1 MAEGDYNIK
10 AIISA
15 ETSRFEKGMK
25 TAQKSLDGVTK
36 SINDVSHLLKTAFSV
51 AGVTLATKTVVDF
64 GKKCVNAA
72 TDASKQFNILE
83 NTINATGA
91 SAWTSI
97 DKLDGMAKKLAKSTN
112 FSVTETEKMQSVLL
126 GFRNITD
133 DTFEEASEAIMDMAT
148 VMEMDLTSAVQTVG
162 KALDDP
168 VKGLDS
174 LRRQGFAFTEEQKQQ
189 LKVLIMNGD
198 QLKAQKII
206 LDELSSSYGGAA
218 KSAQTGFAFL
228 QHIMDDFQ
236 ETIGNKLMPVVDSMT
251 KNTANSISKIIDILN
266 SAEFDKFVTIMINL
280 GKKVKEVFSNIQEYI
295 SNIFTEIK
303 GLITSV
309 NFSPFIEKLE
319 MIITVIK
326 NVVSIV
332 QERIEYM
339 KDIFKNLSSTLSG
352 VFSSTDLDGVSEFI
366 NQLIE
371 GFWYIYEEINGL
383 MTEIRDIVFSKIKE
397 VWNIIKEIF
406 NNSQDALAKSESDI
420 KSWGDFIWDNL
431 DRVFKIAQDLVN
443 GVKAIL
449 KGDWATAWEY
459 AKLTV
464 LRVADGILTIIST
477 IANAFPGLIN
487 KMAEGLNWLID
498 KINTV
503 RRFLKMDEFS
513 LIGQFESVDLSK
525 STGLDKLISDTENKI
540 EQLTGKVADVSIR
553 TLDKIKTQSKG
564 TFEKITAE
572 IKDLGTETEKTVKKT
587 QKVFNKSNSATK
599 KEYLNLFAG
608 LKEGWANFK
617 LELEKDADDW
627 TDVFTSSYKAMT
639 GASNQ
644 MFEMLGEN
652 LVGAGNSYEDFGAV
666 ALDALAQVLEAL
678 AAQLSATA
686 ALRAANYDF
695 ASAAIAAAGAA
706 AALVAAGAIKGIAN
720 SMKKTSDSTKSATEA
735 LKELK
740 ETIDNISKSGTSGR
754 ISDVTSAYVQSV
766 SAVKEAQT
774 ALTEKATSET
784 YDVYTKS
791 LNSYTE
797 AVNGLEKSIEEVN
810 NSLDLQ
816 ISAFREIYSATDKV
830 NKNII
835 RNKVLSNLKEQLM
848 SAYSDLEDIGRSVG
862 ELIINGVSE
871 GMTTSTFLTDVKK
884 YIVNAMTKIAVF
896 TESFQ
901 KQLADATSGML
912 VGITTGDDSIIENST
927 RAIKNLYETALST
940 ANAIEGSITGIFNN
954 IDTKTNATVRSLKET
969 LEDINK
975 TGYTDLS
982 STLKFNAQI
991 TEKISSAYNEMK
1003 EAEKN
1008 YYSENIKATEERKKS
1023 IEKEIRDLE
1032 LNIGG
1037 MFGWQSNLYVAE
1049 NELQRYKDYI
1059 TELWV
1064 FAHNGDRNVDWNW
1077 VEKNNSKYQEL
1088 LNKVK
1093 YYTSLVEEG
1102 QRKISDLK
1110 QEYANVNVISTEALR
1125 NLNDATNTYN
1135 EALSKLN
1142 SSMSTLSSNLKTQ
1155 NKELDTQ
1162 IQLYKELYTS
1172 TDASF
1177 NSAVLETSLNKIKS
1191 AFYSFFE
1198 DLQDMGLTV
1207 GENLINAIADGMS
1220 QADFLSSMKD
1230 YIRKAVIQTV
1240 VYTETL
1246 QHEIA
1251 QIGATISK
1259 GIAEGFTDTGLHEI
1273 KRDLSYIFYMAQNSI
1288 SKIDTVLD
1296 NVFSG
1301 YATGTQNATR
1311 GLHLVGEAGPE
1322 LVRFRGGEQV
1332 LNANNTQ
1339 KALNGAGTTINQN
1352 VTFNNLN
1359 DTSAFAMMQ
1368 QLKRYNR
1375 EMAINSVL

>member
-1 MAEGDYNIK
+1 MAEGDYNVK

-15 ETSRFEKGMK
+15 ETSKFEKGMK

-148 VMEMDLTSAVQTVG
+148 VMGMDLTSAVQTVG

-168 VKGLDS
+168 IKGLDS

-189 LKVLIMNGD
+189 LKVLIMNDD

-218 KSAQTGFAFL
+218 KSAQTGFAL
-228 QHIMDDFQ
+228 IQHTMDDLQ
-236 ETIGNKLMPVVDSMT
+236 ETIGNKLMPVVDLMT
-251 KNTANSISKIIDILN
+251 KNSAKSLSKIIDILN
-266 SAEFDKFVTIMINL
+266 SSNFDTFITIMINL
-280 GKKVKEVFSNIQEYI
+280 SKKVKEVFSNIQDYI
-295 SNIFTEIK
+295 SNVFTEIK

-319 MIITVIK
+319 MVVTVIK
-326 NVVSIV
+326 NIV
-332 QERIEYM
+332 NVIKERIES
-339 KDIFKNLSSTLSG
+339 ITESFKNLFSNLSG
-352 VFSSTDLDGVSEFI
+352 SFSSFNFDEISEFI
-366 NQLIE
+366 NKIIE
-371 GFWYIYEEINGL
+371 GFWFLYEQANEL
-383 MTEIRDIVFSKIKE
+383 WTELTSFIFSKIKQIWE
-397 VWNIIKEIF
+397 VIKNIF
-406 NNSQDALAKSESDI
+406 NNSQEALSQSESDI

-431 DRVFKIAQDLVN
+431 DRIFKIAQDLIN

-449 KGDWATAWEY
+449 KGDWSTAWEY

-498 KINTV
+498 KINVV
-503 RRFLKMDEFS
+503 RRFLQMDELS

-525 STGLDKLISDTENKI
+525 SSGLDKLISDTENKI
-540 EQLTGKVADVSIR
+540 EQLSGKAADVSIR
-553 TLDKIKTQSKG
+553 TLNKIETQSKG
-564 TFEKITAE
+564 TFSKIASE
-572 IKDLGTETEKTVKKT
+572 INDLTIKTEKTINKT
-587 QKVFNKSNSATK
+587 QKTFSKSNSQIK

-608 LKEGWANFK
+608 LKEGWTNFK
-617 LELEKDADDW
+617 LELEKDANDW
-627 TDVFTSSYKAMT
+627 TDVISSSYKAMT

-652 LVGAGNSYEDFGAV
+652 LTGAGNSYEDFGAV

-695 ASAAIAAAGAA
+695 ASAAVAAAGAA

-740 ETIDNISKSGTSGR
+740 ETIDNISKSGASGR
-754 ISDVTSAYVQSV
+754 IADVTSAYAQSV
-766 SAVKEAQT
+766 NAVKEAQT
-774 ALTEKATSET
+774 ALSQKATSET

-791 LNSYTE
+791 LSSYTK
-797 AVNGLEKSIEEVN
+797 AV
-810 NSLDLQ
+810 NSLDESLKELNDTLDLQ
-816 ISAFREIYSATDKV
+816 AKAFREIYSATDKV
-830 NKNII
+830 SKNIVK
-835 RNKVLSNLKEQLM
+835 NKVLSDLKTQLD
-848 SAYSDLEDIGRSVG
+848 SAYSDIENIGKTIG
-862 ELIINGVSE
+862 ETMFNGIAE
-871 GMTTSTFLTDVKK
+871 GATTSTFLTDVKK
-884 YIVNAMTKIAVF
+884 YIINAMTKIAVF

-927 RAIKNLYETALST
+927 KAIKNLYETALST

-982 STLKFNAQI
+982 TTLKFNAKI
-991 TEKISSAYNEMK
+991 TKDLSSAYDKMK

-1008 YYSENIKATEERKKS
+1008 YYSENVKATEERKKS
-1023 IEKEIRDLE
+1023 IEKEISDLE
-1032 LNIGG
+1032 LKIGG

-1049 NELQRYKDYI
+1049 NDLQRYKDYLTNI
-1059 TELWV
+1059 
-1064 FAHNGDRNVDWNW
+1064 AYPYIPNIDWKW
-1077 VEKNNSKYQEL
+1077 VEETFPEYQEL

-1110 QEYANVNVISTEALR
+1110 QEYANVNVISTEALK

-1207 GENLINAIADGMS
+1207 GENLVNAIADGMS
-1220 QADFLSSMKD
+1220 QADFLTSMKD
-1230 YIRKAVIQTV
+1230 HIRKAIIQTV

-1332 LNANNTQ
+1332 INAGNTQ
-1339 KALNGAGTTINQN
+1339 KVLSDTGRTNNFN
-1352 VTFNNLN
+1352 VTFNNLQ

-1375 EMAINSVL
+1375 EMAINGIF